1 MIITTIARDRKM
13 FGVIKYL
20 DTKIYQINVI
30 RPSQLKDVM
39 RENEGFKR
47 ASEYFLKGIIQENVI
62 CN

>member
-1 MIITTIARDRKM
+1 M

-20 DTKIYQINVI
+20 DKKIYQINVI

-47 ASEYFLKGIIQENVI
+47 ASEYFLKELYKRM
-62 CN
+62 